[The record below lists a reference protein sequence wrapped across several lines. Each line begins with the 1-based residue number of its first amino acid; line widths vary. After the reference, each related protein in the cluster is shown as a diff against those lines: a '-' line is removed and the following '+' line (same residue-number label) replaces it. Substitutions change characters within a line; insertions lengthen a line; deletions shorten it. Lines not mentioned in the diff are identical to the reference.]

1 MSRKKYVPPSK
12 LAARV
17 YKALLLTNFVVIP
30 EAQMSNT
37 RLRFDFAVPNLNLF
51 VECQGSQHE
60 VFNSHHYASKDD
72 FRAAKARD
80 QKKAAYCEEN
90 AQTLVT
96 LSEKEIMG
104 AASPEALL
112 QTILKLA
119 SQQQSESEEEW

>member
-1 MSRKKYVPPSK
+1 MTRKKYVPPSK

-17 YKALLLTNFVVIP
+17 YKSLQLTQYTILPEYDLGERLRGDYLLREIGVVI
-30 EAQMSNT
+30 EV
-37 RLRFDFAVPNLNLF
+37 D
-51 VECQGSQHE
+51 GSQHTSYSSLYH
-60 VFNSHHYASKDD
+60 NGKDD

-80 QKKAAYCEEN
+80 QRKEVVCE
-90 AQTLVT
+90 QQGLKLIR

-119 SQQQSESEEEW
+119 SQQQSESEEEEW